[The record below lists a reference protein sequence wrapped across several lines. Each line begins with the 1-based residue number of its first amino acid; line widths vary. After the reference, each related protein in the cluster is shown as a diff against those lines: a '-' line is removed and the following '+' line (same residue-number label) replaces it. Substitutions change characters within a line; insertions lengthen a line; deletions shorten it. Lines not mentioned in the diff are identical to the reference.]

1 VLEAYNRQCAFCRLR
16 HPELLDAAHI
26 IPDVDELGIPEVTNG
41 LSLCKIHHAA
51 FDSNLVGITPYFKI
65 KIREDILKEEDGPI
79 LLHGIQKLHNQTII
93 LPRNKKF
100 WPDQERLEIR
110 YKKFK
115 EAG

>member
-1 VLEAYNRQCAFCRLR
+1 MVC
-16 HPELLDAAHI
+16 
-26 IPDVDELGIPEVTNG
+26 
-41 LSLCKIHHAA
+41 AA